1 MVVAQSFAPVH
12 QEHFLKNKTLST
24 PIIERAMPRLIVA
37 FRGQTTELDID
48 PSATLSSLRAQ
59 IEAVTGVAAAQQKII
74 ASGPLR
80 ALFAALANRRIQD
93 DDSDEQGS
101 NGEEK
106 EIGAFPEG
114 CKVMVVGPTKEDLE
128 SVRRQDE
135 EGQRANRPRQY
146 HPSMLRGST
155 QPRRTGP
162 GGSNIA
168 TTSSSSSKQSPF
180 GSIKVHAS
188 TPPSAPEYKLV
199 HQRLTQLAN
208 DPAVIHVCSLHNFTV
223 GELTELLPHEHPNL
237 LGLNENMG
245 MRISLRTRTDKY
257 DGLRHYRSM
266 RQVLLHE
273 LAHNRV
279 NDHPPEFKI
288 LNSELNA
295 QLEAFEAAQKNGA
308 HRLVDSDVYVPPD
321 HDDPVEATAHVLGG
335 SGGGIPLDREA
346 QRQRVLMATMKRLEH
361 IEADIE
367 EGCGSSH

>member
-1 MVVAQSFAPVH
+1 
-12 QEHFLKNKTLST
+12 
-24 PIIERAMPRLIVA
+24 MPRLVVA
-37 FRGQTTELDID
+37 FRGQTWELSV
-48 PSATLSSLRAQ
+48 PETASLSSLREQ
-59 IEAVTGVAAAQQKII
+59 IENVTDVAAAQQKII

-80 ALFAALANRRIQD
+80 TFFAAGGGGDGGGER
-93 DDSDEQGS
+93 DE
-101 NGEEK
+101 ET
-106 EIGAFPEG
+106 IGAFKDG
-114 CKVMVVGPTKEDLE
+114 SKVMVVGPTKDELE
-128 SVRRQDE
+128 FVRRQDE
-135 EGQRANRPRQY
+135 EGAKANRPRQY
-146 HPSMLRGST
+146 HPSMLRGGT
-155 QPRRTGP
+155 QPRRTG
-162 GGSNIA
+162 A
-168 TTSSSSSKQSPF
+168 TSSTSRLNPF
-180 GSIKVHAS
+180 GSIKVHPS
-188 TPPSAPEYKLV
+188 TPPSSPEFKLV

-308 HRLVDSDVYVPPD
+308 RRLVDSDVYVPPEN
-321 HDDPVEATAHVLGG
+321 DDPAEVTAHVLGG
-335 SGGGIPLDREA
+335 SGDGTPLDREA
-346 QRQRVLMATMKRLEH
+346 RRQKVLMATMKRLEH
-361 IEADIE
+361 VEADIE
-367 EGCGSSH
+367 KGCGSSQ